1 MISRRRI
8 EELLASF
15 PYQRILVAGDLIL
28 DRYLFG
34 RVERISP
41 EAPVPVLHVHTEEN
55 RPGGAG
61 NVAANITSLGG
72 NVILMG
78 VVGDDDSGR
87 TLRAITPGHDFI
99 VTDPDFSTITKTRV
113 MSHRQQIVRIDREA
127 RDAPPSAL
135 AVKKLLE
142 KMYGISVDGVLVSDY
157 AKGTVSPDLMQ
168 GLREICPPGGPPL
181 IVDPKPANIS
191 LYKGVTGITPNLAE
205 SEAILGE
212 KISGDLEAAQAVR
225 RLLRRFGCRFAA
237 ITMGEEGITA
247 AEIRKKAFRVPART
261 REVFDVTGAGDT
273 VAAALILA
281 MSAGANLRESVI
293 VANAAAS
300 LVVEKVGTA
309 RVSPDELEQRLNQ
322 GRLSAGM

>member
-8 EELLASF
+8 DELLSAF
-15 PYQRILVAGDLIL
+15 PNRRILVAGDLIL

-41 EAPVPVLHVHTEEN
+41 EAPVPVLHVQREEN

-72 NVILMG
+72 DVLLLG
-78 VVGDDDSGR
+78 VVGDDRAGR
-87 TLRAITPGHDFI
+87 ALRAILPDHELV
-99 VTDPDFSTITKTRV
+99 VTDPDFSTISKTRV
-113 MSHRQQIVRIDREA
+113 MSHRQQIVRIDRETM
-127 RDAPPSAL
+127 DSPPSPP
-135 AVKKLLE
+135 AVKKMLE
-142 KMYGISVDGVLVSDY
+142 KMYGISVEGVLVSDY
-157 AKGTVSPDLMQ
+157 AKGTVSADLIQ
-168 GLREICPPGGPPL
+168 GLKELCPPGGPPL
-181 IVDPKPANIS
+181 IVDPKPVNAAI
-191 LYKGVTGITPNLAE
+191 YKGVTGITPNLAE

-212 KISGDLEAAQAVR
+212 KICGHAEASRAVR

-237 ITMGEEGITA
+237 ITRGEEGITA
-247 AEIRKKAFRVPART
+247 AEIRKRAFQVPARA
-261 REVFDVTGAGDT
+261 REVYDVTGAGDT

-281 MSAGANLRESVI
+281 LAAGADLREAVT

-309 RVSPDELEQRLNQ
+309 LVSPDELAQRLHQN
-322 GRLSAGM
+322 RLSSGR